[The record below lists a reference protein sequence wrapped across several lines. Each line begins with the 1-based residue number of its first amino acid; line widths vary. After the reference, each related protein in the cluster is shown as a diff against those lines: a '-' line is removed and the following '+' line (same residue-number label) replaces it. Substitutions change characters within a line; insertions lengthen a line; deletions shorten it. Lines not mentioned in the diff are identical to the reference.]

1 LAAIFIAF
9 KASIFFLVC
18 VVSLPQR
25 YFPMDAELD
34 LEALSN
40 DICETA
46 WGTMSLDADNGIRP
60 CPRLVL
66 GFRLREFF

>member
-9 KASIFFLVC
+9 KASIYFLNC

-46 WGTMSLDADNGIRP
+46 WGTMSLDADNGITP
-60 CPRLVL
+60 LPAV
-66 GFRLREFF
+66 GFGLPLA